1 MRWISLKNPQKATF
15 RPFLLLSKYPS
26 FPIPMMNSFF
36 TPAPAGLTPEQLTA
50 RQERERHAN
59 NSIAIL
65 MSNGPAPSAESLDI
79 MQRYVDG
86 ELSLDQAID
95 LNDAMLLARYRPGDE
110 SATSEPNA
118 AR

>member
-1 MRWISLKNPQKATF
+1 MK
-15 RPFLLLSKYPS
+15 
-26 FPIPMMNSFF
+26 SFF

-65 MSNGPAPSAESLDI
+65 MSNGPAPSPEALAI
-79 MQRYVDG
+79 MQRYVEG
-86 ELSLDQAID
+86 EISIEEAIE
-95 LNDAMLLARYRPGDE
+95 LTDAMLLARYRPQADGGT
-110 SATSEPNA
+110 AEPNP

>member
-1 MRWISLKNPQKATF
+1 MIK
-15 RPFLLLSKYPS
+15 
-26 FPIPMMNSFF
+26 SFF

-65 MSNGPAPSAESLDI
+65 MSNGPAPSPEALAI
-79 MQRYVDG
+79 MQRHVDG
-86 ELSLDQAID
+86 EISIEEAIE
-95 LNDAMLLARYRPGDE
+95 LTDAMLLARYRPDAGTTSSE
-110 SATSEPNA
+110 SNS